1 MWSRGLM
8 DPILFI
14 CQIQFDWLPLYV
26 AGDPVIDI
34 RTWSTAIISIPI
46 TFCNTEAEMMTF
58 RCSWECQNVNVKKC
72 RFLHIVFSFC
82 TWGCD
87 TGKTTS
93 FPLWVRVS
101 YLVFLCHRVF
111 WLCLS
116 LNWLRFSLL
125 SFACH
130 VTCCIAT
137 LHQCHCYC
145 CCCHWRT
152 DYRKSE
158 LWQPKKRG
166 RRTSQ
171 WMSSKGRSIQTT
183 VRLTAASTQVT
194 VGIATGV

>member
-1 MWSRGLM
+1 MY
-8 DPILFI
+8 F
-14 CQIQFDWLPLYV
+14 
-26 AGDPVIDI
+26 
-34 RTWSTAIISIPI
+34 
-46 TFCNTEAEMMTF
+46 
-58 RCSWECQNVNVKKC
+58 NVNFNVLFNLIKVHLLVSELYIWHSGVHWNDKMRMSGNADFC
-72 RFLHIVFSFC
+72 ILCFLSD
-82 TWGCD
+82 TWGSD

-137 LHQCHCYC
+137 LHQWHCYC

-183 VRLTAASTQVT
+183 VWLTAASTQVT
-194 VGIATGV
+194 VGLATGV

>member
-1 MWSRGLM
+1 MLHRQRRWCSCIHESVKNSMSKIEDFYL
-8 DPILFI
+8 
-14 CQIQFDWLPLYV
+14 LY
-26 AGDPVIDI
+26 
-34 RTWSTAIISIPI
+34 
-46 TFCNTEAEMMTF
+46 
-58 RCSWECQNVNVKKC
+58 
-72 RFLHIVFSFC
+72 FLSY
-82 TWGCD
+82 TYGCD
-87 TGKTTS
+87 TGKIT
-93 FPLWVRVS
+93 FFFCEWGF
-101 YLVFLCHRVF
+101 LVWFFSVTVF
-111 WLCLS
+111 FEFYLS
-116 LNWLRFSLL
+116 LNWLPLSLL
-125 SFACH
+125 PFACH
-130 VTCCIAT
+130 VTCCIVT

>member
-1 MWSRGLM
+1 MQV
-8 DPILFI
+8 FAY
-14 CQIQFDWLPLYV
+14 CVF
-26 AGDPVIDI
+26 
-34 RTWSTAIISIPI
+34 
-46 TFCNTEAEMMTF
+46 
-58 RCSWECQNVNVKKC
+58 
-72 RFLHIVFSFC
+72 FLTHGVV
-82 TWGCD
+82 TLE
-87 TGKTTS
+87 KQTS

-116 LNWLRFSLL
+116 LKWLRFSLL